1 MFFDI
6 PVLLGKVFF
15 LLITSICVWA
25 FTILMFLTVDL
36 KTKFLFRTI
45 KRFRM
50 ERAGVTQVLSRLSY
64 ISALGKFF
72 AFLNFLSKMFSKT

>member
-1 MFFDI
+1 
-6 PVLLGKVFF
+6 
-15 LLITSICVWA
+15 
-25 FTILMFLTVDL
+25 MFLTVDL

-72 AFLNFLSKMFSKT
+72 AFLNFLSKMLLKTSLRAVLLSQEPTQASIFRFR